1 MKAGKANLKREYAT
15 WWMQL
20 RRWGRGKWPWLIVA
34 VLLYQL
40 VKMKLRFLSLNF
52 TKYKD
57 KALKLANSIQVEN
70 SLGFKF
76 LLFSQFMRLLFS
88 SIAIP

>member
-1 MKAGKANLKREYAT
+1 
-15 WWMQL
+15 
-20 RRWGRGKWPWLIVA
+20 
-34 VLLYQL
+34 
-40 VKMKLRFLSLNF
+40 MKLRFLSLHF
-52 TKYKD
+52 AKYKD

-70 SLGFKF
+70 SLDFKF